1 MKKNTKVLGSLH
13 TSTKVTLLSCV
24 SFIILTMI
32 ILVFFILFP
41 ITPSERIVASIG
53 RENIFN
59 GNNNGNNVTAIPEI
73 ETTTSTTSTV
83 TAGVNTTFTKST
95 GTTTTKTF
103 KIVITS
109 GSGFSWNGR
118 IPTGVMNNG
127 NTKTTPVYTDPVY
140 PTRDPGYVYT
150 PPVTQATTYPNN
162 GTDPANTD
170 YPTNTTPVWTDTPQA
185 TDTPTNTDPVWTDTP
200 VYTEPP
206 VYTDP
211 VYTEPPIIIDPP
223 STTHEV
229 VIPVESYIPPQEEYN
244 EW

>member
-1 MKKNTKVLGSLH
+1 MNKNTKFSGGLH
-13 TSTKVTLLSCV
+13 KSTKITLLSCV

-41 ITPSERIVASIG
+41 ITPSERIIASIG

-59 GNNNGNNVTAIPEI
+59 GNNNGNNVTAIPEVT
-73 ETTTSTTSTV
+73 TTTSDIST
-83 TAGVNTTFTKST
+83 TAGVNTNPTKST

-109 GSGFSWNGR
+109 GSGFMWNGR
-118 IPTGVMNNG
+118 IPTGVMNN
-127 NTKTTPVYTDPVY
+127 TKTTPVYADPVY
-140 PTRDPGYVYT
+140 PTRDPGYVYV
-150 PPVTQATTYPNN
+150 PPVTQATTYPNGN
-162 GTDPANTD
+162 ETYPTNTD
-170 YPTNTTPVWTDTPQA
+170 YPTSTDTGTDTPSA
-185 TDTPTNTDPVWTDTP
+185 TDTPTYTEPVQTEPIYTEP
-200 VYTEPP
+200 VYTE
-206 VYTDP
+206 P

-229 VIPVESYIPPQEEYN
+229 IIPVESYTPPQEECN